1 MKRSAYVPRLLELTL
16 GQFFTALGV
25 VFMLQANLGLEP
37 WSVLQQGL
45 HHALGISFGT
55 AVVVVSTSII
65 LLDLLLGERIGL
77 GMVFSAL
84 LCGPIIDVITA
95 LDRIPQQTKLLPGL
109 AFLLL
114 GLELL
119 AFGTWLSMK
128 VGLGC
133 GARDALMVAMARR
146 TGITVGICRVTSE
159 LTATLL
165 GWLLGGQVGI
175 GTIVSAAGIGA
186 LIELNFRLLRYQAL
200 EEKHEYLSDTFRHL
214 VLRR

>member
-146 TGITVGICRVTSE
+146 TGIT
-159 LTATLL
+159 
-165 GWLLGGQVGI
+165 
-175 GTIVSAAGIGA
+175 TIVSAAGIGA